1 MRDKLYRLN
10 SIRVYYAVL
19 ALISCVILVSSC
31 GGILKKDTEKEM
43 KENGGIRMSIKV
55 DIEDF
60 IISISNNPT
69 DTTLLKALAEA
80 LLNTDSTASNNFIDN
95 FGKAFEKLNSSEER
109 NLASLFVTV
118 ENRYDIGINSSNS
131 EVLEYIKSA
140 YKLAV
145 DDVLEVLKS
154 RIDEFGVT
162 APSIRLD
169 EKIVG
174 VIHLDLPGVT
184 DINRIEK
191 LILAYGDLGFWET
204 YYYYD
209 IIGYLE
215 EVNKRIE
222 EYRGIDSVTY
232 PDSLFSMLL
241 GQNGKYM
248 VYDKSAVVG
257 FVKDSD
263 REAVLTL
270 LTSESVKM
278 LLPSDLVFM
287 WSKNELAEEPGYY
300 ELYALKKRY
309 NNDGPAL
316 TGAVI
321 IKSTVDVND
330 TNGSFEILLEMDEEG
345 SELWSRI
352 TRENIEKQI
361 AIVFDGVVFS
371 APTVYDEIKGG
382 KSSITGA
389 FTEEEATDISLIL
402 NSGKMLRAEVLSVEV
417 VKAQK

>member
-1 MRDKLYRLN
+1 MRDKSYRLN
-10 SIRVYYAVL
+10 SIRVFNVVL
-19 ALISCVILVSSC
+19 ALICCVFLASSC
-31 GGILKKDTEKEM
+31 GGIFKKDTEKEM
-43 KENGGIRMSIKV
+43 KENGGIRISIKV
-55 DIEDF
+55 NIEDF
-60 IISISNNPT
+60 IVSISNNPT

-80 LLNTDSTASNNFIDN
+80 SLNTDSTASNNFIDN

-118 ENRYDIGINSSNS
+118 ENRYDLGINSSNS
-131 EVLEYIKSA
+131 EVLDYIKST

-162 APSIRLD
+162 APNIRLD

-174 VIHLDLPGVT
+174 VIHLDLPSVK
-184 DINRIEK
+184 DVARIEK
-191 LILAYGDLGFWET
+191 LILASGDLGFWET
-204 YYYYD
+204 YYYCD

-222 EYRGIDSVTY
+222 EYWDIDSITY
-232 PDSLFSMLL
+232 LDSLFSMLVSKI
-241 GQNGKYM
+241 GKNM
-248 VYDKSAVVG
+248 VYDKGAVVG

-263 REAVLTL
+263 REAVLAL

-287 WSKNELAEEPGYY
+287 WSKNELADEPGYY
-300 ELYALKKRY
+300 ELYSLKKRY

-316 TGAVI
+316 TGDVI

-330 TNGSFEILLEMDEEG
+330 SNGSFEILLEMDDEG

-352 TRENIEKQI
+352 TRENIQKQI

-389 FTEEEATDISLIL
+389 FTEEEATDISLVL